1 MNLLRQY
8 PLVKAS
14 MKLVGDAR
22 QRGSAPHTG
31 LRTMAGTGAPADR
44 HHPHTPDNRIRADLD
59 AGGR

>member
-1 MNLLRQY
+1 MNLLRQH

-14 MKLVGDAR
+14 TRIIGDAR
-22 QRGSAPHTG
+22 RRRPGAPCG

-44 HHPHTPDNRIRADLD
+44 HHPHAPDNRIRADLD